1 VKVLADDLIPNHT
14 LRSTI
19 SNMLGARA
27 CSTASG
33 TGKHKSSSG
42 SNPDPKLQS
51 PTTSAASGKDM
62 KKQCMDHL
70 LPSASPDAGV
80 VQVARED
87 DHVDQ
92 QKTKTEGSAGGS
104 VQTAVPIADPLKLND
119 VSESTLK
126 GSTISG
132 TLEPKV
138 AKTKRRKK
146 ADSTKIACP
155 NNADYGYNVPFD
167 AAYCN
172 PFNGGYP
179 MVTDPYMYNTMGMP
193 YGGYPMDPFGVNP
206 FGNMPL
212 QAPFG
217 NMPPGPFSNM
227 SQQAPFGNMPQQA
240 PFGNMPPQA
249 LHMQGYP
256 ANYQRYIISLSN
268 LLLHFC

>member
-1 VKVLADDLIPNHT
+1 
-14 LRSTI
+14 
-19 SNMLGARA
+19 MLGARA

-104 VQTAVPIADPLKLND
+104 VQTAIPIADPLKLND

-138 AKTKRRKK
+138 AKTDQLKKKRKK
-146 ADSTKIACP
+146 ADSTKVARP

-167 AAYCN
+167 PAYCN

-179 MVTDPYMYNTMGMP
+179 MVTDPYMYNSMGMP

-217 NMPPGPFSNM
+217 NMP
-227 SQQAPFGNMPQQA
+227 FGNLPQHS

-249 LHMQGYP
+249 FAMQGYP
-256 ANYQRYIISLSN
+256 ANYQRYIISYIKLVAS
-268 LLLHFC
+268 LLLIEMNT